1 MLAGNVHPKAEL
13 GEICG
18 LAAGLDERLT
28 FVAKVGG
35 FDGAK
40 VYKIYSNSQNGELL
54 KAQEAQLS

>member
-28 FVAKVGG
+28 FVAKGGG

-40 VYKIYSNSQNGELL
+40 VYKIYSNSQNGEIL
-54 KAQEAQLS
+54 KEA